1 MKGSKG
7 PVQRGVR
14 FHPSSEREL
23 AEAID
28 FLNDEAPGLGFRLSG
43 EVKETIGKI
52 LRFPETYAITEKSV
66 RAASLDVF
74 RYTIFFIF
82 EKESDRIFVVAIA
95 HQSRHPDYWKDRLR
109 DAPD

>member
-7 PVQRGVR
+7 PVQRVVR

-28 FLNDEAPGLGFRLSG
+28 FLNDEASGLGFRLSG
-43 EVKETIGKI
+43 EVKTIIGKI
-52 LRFPETYAITEKSV
+52 LRFPETYAIIEKAV

-74 RYTIFFIF
+74 RYTIFYEF
-82 EKESDRIFVVAIA
+82 EKESDQIFVVAIA
-95 HQSRHPDYWKDRLR
+95 HQRRHPDYWRDRLK
-109 DAPD
+109 DSSE